1 MVKVVLWGGLR
12 NFADGQSEFEISAP
26 TIQNVFRQLIERYPG
41 LEPELEHNVSV
52 SVDGQ
57 VYRDSLFV
65 PIDED
70 AEVFILPKLQGG

>member
-12 NFADGQSEFEISAP
+12 SKTDGRSEFEIAAS
-26 TIQNVFRQLIERYPG
+26 TIHGIFLQLSEDFPD

-52 SVDGQ
+52 AVDGK

-65 PIDED
+65 TVNN
-70 AEVFILPKLQGG
+70 ASEVVILPKLQGG

>member
-12 NFADGQSEFEISAP
+12 NFAGGESEFEFPAP
-26 TIQNVFRQLIERYPG
+26 TIQDVFRRLIERYPG
-41 LEPELEHNVSV
+41 LEPELENNVSV

-57 VYRDSLFV
+57 IYRDARFV
-65 PIDED
+65 PIDEN

>member
-12 NFADGQSEFEISAP
+12 NLADGESEFEFPAP
-26 TIQNVFRQLIERYPG
+26 TIQHVFRHLIEQYPG

-52 SVDGQ
+52 AVDGQ
-57 VYRDSLFV
+57 VFRDSLFV
-65 PIDED
+65 PIDEN